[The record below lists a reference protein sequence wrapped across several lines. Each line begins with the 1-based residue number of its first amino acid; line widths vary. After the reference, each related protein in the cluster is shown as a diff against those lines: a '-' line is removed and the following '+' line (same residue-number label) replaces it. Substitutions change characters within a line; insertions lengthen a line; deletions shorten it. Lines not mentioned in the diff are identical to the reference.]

1 MTALKVACIAPHPP
15 VIVHE
20 VGLGQERESWRTIQA
35 LEGAAREIAAH
46 RPDTVLLMATHG
58 PMNPGAFFVLAS
70 SVAEGDFS
78 RWGAANVRLRFRSDP
93 ELAQAIRTEAERAG
107 LAVDLSDRWDGGL
120 DWSATVPLYYLKP
133 ALADAK
139 LVPMNV
145 SLLSPEQHFEFGKAV
160 RRAADVPGRR
170 VAVIA
175 SADLSHRLSHDGPY
189 GFHPAGP
196 TFDRLIRDAVE
207 AWDPKAIMALDE
219 SFREDAGEDA
229 VSSLSFLMGALEGLR
244 VRPRILSYE
253 APFGVGYM
261 VALIDILSGEDAT
274 RASALKEPVPEARTF
289 PVH

>member
-1 MTALKVACIAPHPP
+1 MTAFKVACIAPHPP
-15 VIVHE
+15 IIVHE
-20 VGLGQERESWRTIQA
+20 VGLGRERESRRTIQA
-35 LEGAAREIAAH
+35 LEEAAREVALH

-58 PMNPGAFFVLAS
+58 PMNPGAFFVLANP
-70 SVAEGDFS
+70 VAEGDFS

-93 ELAQAIRTEAERAG
+93 ELAQAIRAEAERAG

-133 ALADAK
+133 ALSEAR

-145 SLLSPEQHFEFGKAV
+145 CLLSPAQHFEFGKAV
-160 RRAADVPGRR
+160 RRAADVPSRR

-196 TFDRLIRDAVE
+196 TFDRLVRDAVE
-207 AWDPKAIMALDE
+207 GWEPQAIMDLED

-229 VSSLSFLMGALEGLR
+229 VSSLCFLMGTLDGLR

-261 VALIDILSGEDAT
+261 VALIDILGGGEMADAL
-274 RASALKEPVPEARTF
+274 AQEEPVPEARPF
-289 PVH
+289 PVR